1 LVSQPSCFET
11 LPAIIGIICY
21 QRGRAP
27 RSRGIPGCIG
37 SARTRKKACL
47 LLQPGVPKTEH
58 HSEDAFLDP
67 TGRDGYKLVLFLKSK
82 GKFRMKRIAV
92 FTLLAALSV
101 GWSIPAKAQRMSV
114 AEAARQSR
122 KADKKQQKMNRKAA
136 KKQQKATKKYEK
148 AQRKAAKKANH
159 RAKRTS

>member
-1 LVSQPSCFET
+1 
-11 LPAIIGIICY
+11 
-21 QRGRAP
+21 
-27 RSRGIPGCIG
+27 
-37 SARTRKKACL
+37 
-47 LLQPGVPKTEH
+47 
-58 HSEDAFLDP
+58 
-67 TGRDGYKLVLFLKSK
+67 VLFLKSK
-82 GKFRMKRIAV
+82 GKLRMKRIAV
-92 FTLLAALSV
+92 FALLTALSV